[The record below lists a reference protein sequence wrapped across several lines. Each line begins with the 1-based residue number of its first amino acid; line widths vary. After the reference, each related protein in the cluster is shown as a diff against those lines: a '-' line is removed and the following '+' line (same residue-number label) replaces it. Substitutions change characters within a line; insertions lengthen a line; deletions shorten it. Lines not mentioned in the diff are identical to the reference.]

1 MPGRPS
7 YDISR
12 EQLQFFIDI
21 GFNVPQIKVLLLVS
35 TRTVERHL
43 AEYGI
48 TTRRSYSCI
57 TNAALDVAVHNIKTF
72 NPNCGSK
79 NLIGYLAARGIKVP
93 RQRVRDSLRRIDRI
107 GVYPSVYNY
116 TSPCLLSISS
126 FALWHLDGNHKL
138 IRWRFVVHGC
148 VDGFSCVPVFLKCN
162 TNNQASTV
170 LRCFIG
176 AVDQWGLP
184 SRIRSDRGGENIDV
198 VRYMIERRGTG
209 RGSALVGRTVHNQR
223 IQRLWRDV
231 FKDVLYIFHDLFYLM
246 ESVGILDTVSE
257 IDLWCLQF
265 SFLSLINYQLTEWV
279 NG

>member
-1 MPGRPS
+1 M
-7 YDISR
+7 
-12 EQLQFFIDI
+12 
-21 GFNVPQIKVLLLVS
+21 
-35 TRTVERHL
+35 
-43 AEYGI
+43 
-48 TTRRSYSCI
+48 
-57 TNAALDVAVHNIKTF
+57 
-72 NPNCGSK
+72 
-79 NLIGYLAARGIKVP
+79 
-93 RQRVRDSLRRIDRI
+93 
-107 GVYPSVYNY
+107 
-116 TSPCLLSISS
+116 
-126 FALWHLDGNHKL
+126 
-138 IRWRFVVHGC
+138 VHGC

-209 RGSALVGRTVHNQR
+209 RGSALVGRSVHNQR
-223 IQRLWRDV
+223 IERLWRDV

-246 ESVGILDTVSE
+246 ESVGILDPVSE